1 MYRSIWFLL
10 ESLTRL
16 LLTFSVQSSSRMP
29 LSLNTLFPPASLSTL
44 IFFEANGSPRYPTAT
59 TTPTS
64 RFSVERIAKWYL
76 SPKVSASRSKIE
88 IGAKSGRRSRPWKKK
103 ETGARRSKS
112 FRRPRPKLEEG
123 GEEGRRRGRRSRANI
138 STTSCRVHLAVI
150 SSAATGFPQLFIES
164 DTDTDANCNDGRQFG
179 CCHILPPF
187 LTFAH
192 VSVVQP
198 PSLFS
203 SVSSFANDLALES
216 FTRHLLPITRL
227 RGSWRHML
235 VRGWEKVVFVV
246 LTNEY
251 LLCYL

>member
-1 MYRSIWFLL
+1 MIFTRITNSTPSNILRPILFEDASLPQYFISTSLAFNSNLFRGERLASISDCDNDPDVSIFGGEDREMVSIA
-10 ESLTRL
+10 ESFGVSVENRNWSKVGQ
-16 LLTFSVQSSSRMP
+16 TFSAVKEKGDGSAPVEEFSS
-29 LSLNTLFPPASLSTL
+29 A
-44 IFFEANGSPRYPTAT
+44 A
-59 TTPTS
+59 
-64 RFSVERIAKWYL
+64 AK
-76 SPKVSASRSKIE
+76 I
-88 IGAKSGRRSRPWKKK
+88 RR
-103 ETGARRSKS
+103 RRW
-112 FRRPRPKLEEG
+112 
-123 GEEGRRRGRRSRANI
+123 RRGRRSRANI